1 MVLLNL
7 SPPLP
12 PAEPTPLVAA
22 MRFSASAIALLVA
35 GASALSVRSDGQ
47 SLARRDEFDVPGQS
61 PLKFCEADRANDI
74 ITIDEVV
81 LTPNPPQ
88 A

>member
-1 MVLLNL
+1 
-7 SPPLP
+7 
-12 PAEPTPLVAA
+12 

-47 SLARRDEFDVPGQS
+47 SLARRDGFDVPGQS

-81 LTPNPPQ
+81 LSPNPPQ